1 MMLPSNH
8 PTVPPVPAG
17 MPSPA
22 LTEPATG
29 VVEKNVPPHADYNL
43 HPLKVDILGHYL
55 PSREEQEEERF
66 HVR

>member
-8 PTVPPVPAG
+8 PTAPPATAGMPLPVPA
-17 MPSPA
+17 
-22 LTEPATG
+22 EPATG
-29 VVEKNVPPHADYNL
+29 GSERNVPSHADYNL

-55 PSREEQEEERF
+55 PSSEEQEEERF